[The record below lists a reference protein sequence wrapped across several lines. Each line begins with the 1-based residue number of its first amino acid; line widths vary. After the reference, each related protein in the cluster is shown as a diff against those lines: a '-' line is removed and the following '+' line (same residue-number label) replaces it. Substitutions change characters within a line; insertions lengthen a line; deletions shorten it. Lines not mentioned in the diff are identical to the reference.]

1 MFMIVENARF
11 RTAPHSKTT
20 AHEFLAY
27 ALDIRNFQKHTR
39 LHHCD
44 ISDLRRRVEEC
55 KYLPGDSKSTGAL
68 SVQNDKVV
76 RKAELEKILCQLLG
90 FLTPDTFQVIPRQKP
105 TPLVSHDH
113 RE

>member
-11 RTAPHSKTT
+11 RTAPHSKTM
-20 AHEFLAY
+20 AREFLAY
-27 ALDIRNFQKHTR
+27 ALDIRNFQKHTQ

-68 SVQNDKVV
+68 SVEMIKWFAKQSLRRFCVS
-76 RKAELEKILCQLLG
+76 
-90 FLTPDTFQVIPRQKP
+90 FLDF
-105 TPLVSHDH
+105 
-113 RE
+113 